1 MVFVFVLVAVS
12 ADSFGHCHDQG
23 VLQDLKACGILKL
36 SLSFVVNICRILK
49 FRHLETE
56 LEGFFIDS
64 QASCDKI
71 Y

>member
-1 MVFVFVLVAVS
+1 MVSVFILVAAVT
-12 ADSFGHCHDQG
+12 DPFGHCHDQG
-23 VLQDLKACGILKL
+23 VLQDLKACGILEY